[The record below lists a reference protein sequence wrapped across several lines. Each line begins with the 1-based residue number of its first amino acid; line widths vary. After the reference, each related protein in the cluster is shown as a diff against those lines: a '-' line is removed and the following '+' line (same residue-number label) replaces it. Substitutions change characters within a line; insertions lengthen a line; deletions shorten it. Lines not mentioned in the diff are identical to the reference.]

1 MFLGITSAQR
11 RKRTPAPVPPT
22 PPAAQAGTIAIPG
35 SISVDDEIEGTYV
48 YSGTANEQN
57 IPPSIDD
64 CYISGDMVVGETIT
78 FNVTNH
84 RVYNDGAA
92 APTAFRLYTSTNLKQ
107 GSEAL
112 IYSGTN
118 TTYVIQFAE
127 LSKRLRLEADPKQ
140 TGGANL
146 TGATVKSAYTDVI
159 TAAP

>member
-1 MFLGITSAQR
+1 MLLGITSSQR
-11 RKRTPAPVPPT
+11 RKRGQPPVI

-35 SISVDDEIEGTYV
+35 SIAVDDEIDGTYV

-64 CYISGDMVVGETIT
+64 CFITGDMVVGETIT

-84 RVYNDGAA
+84 RVYNDGVA
-92 APTAFRLYTSTNLKQ
+92 APTVFRLYTSTNMKQ

-112 IYSGTN
+112 IYTGTA
-118 TTYVIQFAE
+118 TTYVILFAE

-146 TGATVKSAYTDVI
+146 TGATVKSAYTDII